1 MRQPCASPALE
12 PTGPLCNF
20 LTVTKRVEASG
31 KRRCRGTS
39 KRGEACR
46 ASVVGASGY
55 CAVHDP
61 ERPLDMRELGRKGG
75 KGRRR
80 GVAEQLP
87 AAERAS
93 LRERLRDQLDHGVVQ
108 TAIERA
114 LAGGNES
121 ARVAAVKFLADLE
134 LYRKDADE
142 EDRAHAIAKAAAS
155 ARQYLANALARRA
168 GTHEQREVRDLLEE
182 LATKLEEGALLE
194 HPDLIVGDISAEQ
207 AERTLEQLA
216 LAGLLVPGHKVEQL
230 AQERLKVLKEEHGI
244 PA

>member
-1 MRQPCASPALE
+1 MESA
-12 PTGPLCNF
+12 T
-20 LTVTKRVEASG
+20 EAPG
-31 KRRCRGTS
+31 KRRCKGTS
-39 KRGEACR
+39 KRGEPCR
-46 ASVVGASGY
+46 ASVVGTSGF

-61 ERPLDMRELGRKGG
+61 ERPIDMRALGHRGG
-75 KGRRR
+75 KARRR

-134 LYRKDADE
+134 LYRKYAEE
-142 EDRAHAIAKAAAS
+142 EDRAHAIAKAGAE

-168 GTHEQREVRDLLEE
+168 VSHEQREVRDLLEE
-182 LATKLEEGALLE
+182 LAAKLEEEAVSE
-194 HPDLIVGDISAEQ
+194 HPDLRVGDVSPEQ
-207 AERTLEQLA
+207 AERTLEQLT
-216 LAGLLVPGHKVEQL
+216 LAGLLVPGHKVEERVEQL
-230 AQERLKVLKEEHGI
+230 AQERLTVLKQEHGI

>member
-1 MRQPCASPALE
+1 
-12 PTGPLCNF
+12 
-20 LTVTKRVEASG
+20 VTKRTEASG

-39 KRGEACR
+39 KRGDPCR
-46 ASVVGASGY
+46 ATVVGVSGY

-61 ERPLDMRELGRKGG
+61 ERPIDMRELGRKGG

-142 EDRAHAIAKAAAS
+142 EDRARAVAKAAAD
-155 ARQYLANALARRA
+155 ARQYLATALARLA
-168 GTHEQREVRDLLEE
+168 VSHEQREVRDLLEE
-182 LATKLEEGALLE
+182 LAAKLEAEAVSI
-194 HPDLIVGDISAEQ
+194 HPDLRVGDVSPEQ
-207 AERTLEQLA
+207 AERTLEQLTE
-216 LAGLLVPGHKVEQL
+216 AGLLVPRHKVEQL